1 MCVYTCTYI
10 IINVLV
16 SLFCQEFAK
25 VVEPENMKQ
34 DIIPLFHSLASDE
47 QVREGGG
54 MEEGGMG
61 GGRDGRREGW
71 GRGMGQEGVGLASY
85 PGSRWAGE
93 RESLVSTV
101 CACA

>member
-1 MCVYTCTYI
+1 MYI
-10 IINVLV
+10 HNYYVFV

-61 GGRDGRREGW
+61 GGRDGGEGW
-71 GRGMGQEGVGLASY
+71 DRKG
-85 PGSRWAGE
+85 WD
-93 RESLVSTV
+93 
-101 CACA
+101 